1 MILSLC
7 GFMGCGKSTVG
18 RNLAAFVYSDYIDL
32 DEYIEKRVGMS
43 VKEFFALNG
52 EAAFREEEKRALEEI
67 LKIYS
72 GCSVVSKCTVTECAE
87 AVPEYADC
95 HSEHSNLVLSLG
107 GGAPTY
113 APTAKLIK
121 EKTFCVYLTAN
132 KETLYR
138 RLSKNN
144 AKRPVLQGKQG
155 DELMA
160 FIEELIAKRE
170 NCYKEVS
177 QMELCSSTLNIPQLT
192 AKLAKLF

>member
-1 MILSLC
+1 
-7 GFMGCGKSTVG
+7 MGCGKSTVG

-32 DEYIEKRVGMS
+32 DNYIEERVGMS

-67 LKIYS
+67 INMYS
-72 GCSVVSKCTVTECAE
+72 CSNSV
-87 AVPEYADC
+87 ADC
-95 HSEHSNLVLSLG
+95 HSEHSNLIISLG

-113 APTAKLIK
+113 TPTAKLIK
-121 EKTFCVYLTAN
+121 ERTFCVYLTAN
-132 KETLYR
+132 KEALYR

-160 FIEELIAKRE
+160 FIEELTTKRE

-177 QMELCSSTLNIPQLT
+177 QMELCSSTLTIPQLT
-192 AKLAKLF
+192 AELSKLF

>member
-18 RNLAAFVYSDYIDL
+18 RNLAAFIYSDYIDL

-72 GCSVVSKCTVTECAE
+72 CRNAIADC
-87 AVPEYADC
+87 ADC
-95 HSEHSNLVLSLG
+95 HSLEHDNLVLSLG
-107 GGAPTY
+107 GGAPMY

-121 EKTFCVYLTAN
+121 EKTFCVYLKAN

-160 FIEELIAKRE
+160 FIEELITKRE

-177 QMELCSSTLNIPQLT
+177 QMELCSSSLSIPQLT
-192 AKLAKLF
+192 AELAKLF

>member
-1 MILSLC
+1 
-7 GFMGCGKSTVG
+7 MGCGKSTIG

-52 EAAFREEEKRALEEI
+52 EAAFREEEKSALEEI

-72 GCSVVSKCTVTECAE
+72 CRNAVPKCADSVPECA
-87 AVPEYADC
+87 DS
-95 HSEHSNLVLSLG
+95 HSSEHGNLVLSLG

-121 EKTFCVYLTAN
+121 ERTFCVYLTAS

-155 DELMA
+155 DELMT

-177 QMELCSSTLNIPQLT
+177 QMELCSSSLSIPQLT
-192 AKLAKLF
+192 AELAKLF

>member
-32 DEYIEKRVGMS
+32 DEYIEKRVGIS
-43 VKEFFALNG
+43 VREFFALNG

-72 GCSVVSKCTVTECAE
+72 CCSG
-87 AVPEYADC
+87 VPECADC
-95 HSEHSNLVLSLG
+95 HLEHSNLVLSLG

-155 DELMA
+155 NELMA

-170 NCYKEVS
+170 NSYKEVS
-177 QMELCSSTLNIPQLT
+177 QMELCITIAVPCLKSVS
-192 AKLAKLF
+192 